1 MMNTTVNPY
10 QHFNEKEM
18 EEFYAKKQNLHCMDA
33 TMLLDKCIYSSNE
46 KRHYKG
52 TYQISHDEHYI
63 ATIVGPL
70 SVSQKFRE
78 EYSSEMEVLISTS
91 LLLNK
96 LDATM
101 YYWRELNPELVH
113 LLTAQKLVKLEVISN
128 WVKMIHYL
136 APINQQCSQ

>member
-10 QHFNEKEM
+10 VHFNEKEM
-18 EEFYAKKQNLHCMDA
+18 EEFYSKKQHLCCMDA
-33 TMLLDKCIYSSNE
+33 TVLLDTCIFSSNE

-52 TYQISHDEHYI
+52 TYKVINDEHYI
-63 ATIVGPL
+63 PSIVGPL
-70 SVSQKFRE
+70 TVSQRYSK
-78 EYSSEMEVLISTS
+78 EYSSEIETLISTS
-91 LLLNK
+91 LFLNK

-113 LLTAQKLVKLEVISN
+113 LLTAQELVKREVISN

-136 APINQQCSQ
+136 APINQQCIQ